1 MWKKKKKFEAKLNEM
16 DDQDAF
22 FHQKSLF
29 GLSVEVMIPFIGLK
43 YFDIVAE
50 VYINRMK
57 TIFECMYF

>member
-1 MWKKKKKFEAKLNEM
+1 M